1 MTAGI
6 FFASFIL
13 LTCISASFSRAN
25 ERVQMMIAQIV
36 GLQQVVITV
45 AFLSFLIG
53 LLVFLR
59 MKGGS
64 IKANLQ
70 KGQRIKV
77 IEETAI
83 SPSERLRLITIDGL
97 EFVML
102 SGKGIQ
108 PAFMPLSSAAL
119 QIEKLPLKS
128 AFAVDDKST
137 EELETAKPV
146 SDLTPLELT
155 IPTFS
160 QSKQNTEP
168 LDEEDMSP
176 QQMNPAEVAAF
187 AAKFKG
193 WRKK

>member
-1 MTAGI
+1 M
-6 FFASFIL
+6 
-13 LTCISASFSRAN
+13 
-25 ERVQMMIAQIV
+25 VAQIV
-36 GLQQVVITV
+36 GLQQILITV
-45 AFLSFLIG
+45 AFLSLLIG

-83 SPSERLRLITIDGL
+83 SPTERLRLISIDGL

-102 SGKGIQ
+102 SGKGVQ

-128 AFAVDDKST
+128 AFAVDDQSS
-137 EELETAKPV
+137 EQLETAKPV

-155 IPTFS
+155 TPDYS
-160 QSKQNTEP
+160 QSKQTTES
-168 LDEEDMSP
+168 LDEGKVSP

-193 WRKK
+193 